1 MTMDHPLHSG
11 FSDPAVLDI
20 AELAPA
26 IRSGALSPVAL
37 TEACLERIARYDN
50 AIHSFI
56 TVTAERARASA
67 KTAETEIKAGRY
79 RGPFQGIP
87 YALKDIVDVAGVRTT
102 AHSRLMPDTPAA
114 SDAHV
119 TTLLERAGG
128 ILLGKLGTFE
138 FALGGPSWDLPWP
151 PPRNPWNTDFL
162 PGGSSSGSGAA
173 VAARFV
179 PAAIGTDTGGSVR
192 WPAACCGIVGLKPT
206 YGLLSRRGVQPNTFS
221 MDHCGPMTRTV
232 RDCALML
239 GVCAGHD
246 PLDPGSAD
254 VPIPSDYTAAL
265 SGDIT
270 GLRIGLV
277 RHWYA
282 EDATAEVTDAVDRAS
297 RLLTTLGATVEEI
310 VLPDLRDYCDC
321 KTLIS
326 TSELFAIHA
335 PDLRTRP
342 EAFGAKL
349 RQRVLGGV
357 FIRAEDYLGAQ
368 RWRNDL
374 SRALL
379 ASFNH
384 HDALITATWLNA
396 ADPAVP
402 DGADFFRRGLN
413 ISMPFSLAGVPALSV
428 PIGFGEH
435 NLPLAMQIAAAP
447 FAETTVLRIGDAYER
462 VTDWTS
468 RAPTLQPGV
477 ST

>member
-1 MTMDHPLHSG
+1 MDHPLRSDV
-11 FSDPAVLDI
+11 SDPSVLNI
-20 AELAPA
+20 AELAQE
-26 IRSGALSPVAL
+26 IRSGALSPVTL
-37 TEACLERIARYDN
+37 TEACLDRIARHDKGL
-50 AIHSFI
+50 HSFI
-56 TVTAERARASA
+56 TVTAERARA
-67 KTAETEIKAGRY
+67 TAQMAEAEIGAGRY
-79 RGPFQGIP
+79 RGPFHGIP
-87 YALKDIVDVAGVRTT
+87 YALKDIVDVEGVRTT
-102 AHSRLMPDTPAA
+102 AHSRLMPETPATT
-114 SDAHV
+114 DAHV
-119 TTLLERAGG
+119 TALLEKAGG

-151 PPRNPWNTDFL
+151 TPLNPWNTDFL

-254 VPIPSDYTAAL
+254 VPIPDYMAAL
-265 SGDIT
+265 GGDIK
-270 GLRIGLV
+270 GLRIGLI
-277 RHWYA
+277 RNWYA
-282 EDATAEVTDAVDRAS
+282 DEATSEVTDAVDRAAG
-297 RLLTTLGATVEEI
+297 LLTELGAIVE
-310 VLPDLRDYCDC
+310 VLKLPSLADYCDC

-368 RWRNDL
+368 RWRNEL
-374 SRALL
+374 TRGLL
-379 ASFNH
+379 ATFSRY
-384 HDALITATWLNA
+384 DALVTATWLSA

-413 ISMPFSLAGVPALSV
+413 VSMPFSLAGVPALSV

-447 FAETTVLRIGDAYER
+447 FAEATVLRIGDAYER
-462 VTDWTS
+462 ATDWTS
-468 RAPTLQPGV
+468 RMPTLGV
-477 ST
+477 YP

>member
-1 MTMDHPLHSG
+1 MDHSPRPDL
-11 FSDPAVLDI
+11 SDPATLDI
-20 AELAPA
+20 ADLALA
-26 IRSGALSPVAL
+26 IRSGTLSPVTL
-37 TEACLERIARYDN
+37 TEACLERIARYDQS
-50 AIHSFI
+50 IHSFI
-56 TVTAERARASA
+56 TVTAERARHAA
-67 KTAETEIKAGRY
+67 LTAEAEIKAGRY
-79 RGPFQGIP
+79 RGPFHGIP

-102 AHSRLMPDTPAA
+102 AHSRLMPDTQAA

-119 TTLLERAGG
+119 TALLENAGG

-138 FALGGPSWDLPWP
+138 FALGGPAWDLPWP
-151 PPRNPWNTDFL
+151 PPRNPWNTDYL

-239 GVCAGHD
+239 AVCAGHD

-254 VPIPSDYTAAL
+254 VPIPDYTAAL
-265 SGDIT
+265 GGDIK
-270 GLRIGLV
+270 GMRIGLI
-277 RHWYA
+277 RDWYA
-282 EDATAEVTDAVDRAS
+282 DEATREVAGGVDRAAAV
-297 RLLTTLGATVEEI
+297 LAGLGAIVEE
-310 VLPDLRDYCDC
+310 VAMPDLADYCDC

-349 RQRVLGGV
+349 RQRVVGGV

-374 SRALL
+374 ARGLL
-379 ASFNH
+379 AKFSRY
-384 HDALITATWLNA
+384 DALVTATWLSA

-402 DGADFFRRGLN
+402 DGADFFRRGVN
-413 ISMPFSLAGVPALSV
+413 VSMPFSLAGVPALSIPV
-428 PIGFGEH
+428 GFGEH

-447 FAETTVLRIGDAYER
+447 FAEATVLRIGDAYER
-462 VTDWTS
+462 ATDWTS
-468 RAPTLQPGV
+468 RMPTLGV
-477 ST
+477 SE

>member
-1 MTMDHPLHSG
+1 MDHPPHATPADL
-11 FSDPAVLDI
+11 SDPAALGI

-26 IRSGALSPVAL
+26 IRSGALSPVTL
-37 TEACLERIARYDN
+37 TEACLDRIARHDHILH
-50 AIHSFI
+50 AFI
-56 TVTAERARASA
+56 SLTAERARAAAQSA
-67 KTAETEIKAGRY
+67 EAEIKAGRY
-79 RGPFQGIP
+79 RGPMHGIP

-102 AHSRLMPDTPAA
+102 AHSRLMPDTPATA
-114 SDAHV
+114 DAHL

-151 PPRNPWNTDFL
+151 PPLNPWNTDFL

-192 WPAACCGIVGLKPT
+192 WPAACCGIAGLKPT

-221 MDHCGPMTRTV
+221 IDHCGPMTRTV

-246 PLDPGSAD
+246 PLDPASAD
-254 VPIPSDYTAAL
+254 VPIPDYAAAL
-265 SGDIT
+265 SGDIK
-270 GLRIGLV
+270 GCRIGLV
-277 RHWYA
+277 RNWYV
-282 EDATAEVTDAVDRAS
+282 EEATQEVTEAVDRAAIVLA
-297 RLLTTLGATVEEI
+297 RLGAVVEE
-310 VLPDLRDYCDC
+310 VTLPDIGDYCDC

-335 PDLRTRP
+335 PDLRARP
-342 EAFGAKL
+342 DAFGAKL

-357 FIRAEDYLGAQ
+357 FIRAEDYLGAL

-374 SRALL
+374 ARGLQAWFSQY
-379 ASFNH
+379 
-384 HDALITATWLNA
+384 DALVTAGWLTA
-396 ADPAVP
+396 ADPADP
-402 DGADFFRRGLN
+402 DHEDFFRRGRN
-413 ISMPFSLAGVPALSV
+413 ITMPFSLAGVPALSV

-447 FAETTVLRIGDAYER
+447 FAEATVLRIGDAYER
-462 VTDWTS
+462 ATGWTS
-468 RAPTLQPGV
+468 RAPILQPGV
-477 ST
+477 SA

>member
-1 MTMDHPLHSG
+1 MDHPLRSDL
-11 FSDPAVLDI
+11 SDPSLLSI
-20 AELAPA
+20 SELGPE
-26 IRSGALSPVAL
+26 IRSGALSPVTL
-37 TEACLERIARYDN
+37 TEACLDRIARHDPGL
-50 AIHSFI
+50 HSFI
-56 TVTAERARASA
+56 TVTAGRARAA
-67 KTAETEIKAGRY
+67 ARTAEAEISAGRY
-79 RGPFQGIP
+79 RGPFHGIP
-87 YALKDIVDVAGVRTT
+87 YALKDIVDVGGVRTT
-102 AHSRLMPDTPAA
+102 AHSRLMPETPAA
-114 SDAHV
+114 SDAYV
-119 TTLLERAGG
+119 TTLLEKAGG

-151 PPRNPWNTDFL
+151 PPLNPWNTDFL

-232 RDCALML
+232 RDCAMML

-254 VPIPSDYTAAL
+254 VPIPDYTAAL
-265 SGDIT
+265 SGDVK

-277 RHWYA
+277 RDWYA
-282 EDATAEVTDAVDRAS
+282 EEATQEVTEAVDRAAAV
-297 RLLTTLGATVEEI
+297 LTKLGAIVE
-310 VLPDLRDYCDC
+310 VLTLPGLADYCDC

-368 RWRNDL
+368 RWRNEL
-374 SRALL
+374 ARGLL
-379 ASFNH
+379 ATFSRF
-384 HDALITATWLNA
+384 DALVTATWLSA

-413 ISMPFSLAGVPALSV
+413 ASMPFSLAGVPALSV
-428 PIGFGEH
+428 PVGFGEH
-435 NLPLAMQIAAAP
+435 SLPLAMQIAAAP

-462 VTDWTS
+462 ATDWTS
-468 RAPTLQPGV
+468 RMPTLGV
-477 ST
+477 SA

>member
-1 MTMDHPLHSG
+1 MDHPLHSDL
-11 FSDPAVLDI
+11 SDPAALGI

-26 IRSGALSPVAL
+26 LRSGALSAITL
-37 TEACLERIARYDN
+37 AEACLDRVERHDN
-50 AIHSFI
+50 AVHSFI
-56 TVTAERARASA
+56 TVTAERALAAA
-67 KTAETEIKAGRY
+67 KVADREIKAGRY
-79 RGPFQGIP
+79 RGPFHGIP
-87 YALKDIVDVAGVRTT
+87 YALKDIIDVKGVRTT
-102 AHSRLMPDTPAA
+102 AHSRLMPDAPAA

-119 TTLLERAGG
+119 TTLLENAGA

-151 PPRNPWNTDFL
+151 PPLNPWNTDFL

-239 GVCAGHD
+239 SVCAGHD

-254 VPIPSDYTAAL
+254 VPIPDYPSAL
-265 SGDIT
+265 TGDVK
-270 GLRIGLV
+270 GLRIGLI
-277 RHWYA
+277 RNWYDG
-282 EDATAEVTDAVDRAS
+282 EATPEVTAAVDRAAAFLS
-297 RLLTTLGATVEEI
+297 GLGCIVEI
-310 VLPDLRDYCDC
+310 VTMPDLRDYCDC

-342 EAFGAKL
+342 QLFGAKL
-349 RQRVLGGV
+349 RERVLGGV

-374 SRALL
+374 TRGMLAMFSR
-379 ASFNH
+379 
-384 HDALITATWLNA
+384 HDALITATWLSA
-396 ADPAVP
+396 ADRAVP
-402 DGADFFRRGLN
+402 EGSDFFRRGLN
-413 ISMPFSLAGVPALSV
+413 ICMPFSVAGVPSLSV

-447 FAETTVLRIGDAYER
+447 FAEATVLRIGDAYER
-462 VTDWTS
+462 ATDWTS
-468 RAPTLQPGV
+468 RAPSLQSGV
-477 ST
+477 TQ

>member
-1 MTMDHPLHSG
+1 MDQPLRSE
-11 FSDPAVLDI
+11 FSDPAALGIGD
-20 AELAPA
+20 LAPA
-26 IRSGALSPVAL
+26 IRSGALSPVTL
-37 TEACLERIARYDN
+37 TEACLDRVARHDQ
-50 AIHSFI
+50 ALHSFI
-56 TVTAERARASA
+56 TVTADRARNAA
-67 KTAETEIKAGRY
+67 RTAEAEIKAGHY
-79 RGPFQGIP
+79 RGPMHGIP

-102 AHSRLMPDTPAA
+102 AHSRLMPDTPAT

-119 TTLLERAGG
+119 TTLLENAGG

-151 PPRNPWNTDFL
+151 PPLNPWNTDYL
-162 PGGSSSGSGAA
+162 PGGSSSGSGSA

-239 GVCAGHD
+239 SVCAGHD

-254 VPIPSDYTAAL
+254 VPIPDYTAAL
-265 SGDIT
+265 SGDIK

-277 RHWYA
+277 RNWYA
-282 EDATAEVTDAVDRAS
+282 GEATQEVTDAVDRAAGELS
-297 RLLTTLGATVEEI
+297 RIGAIVEEV
-310 VLPDLRDYCDC
+310 VLPDLADYCDC
-321 KTLIS
+321 KSLIS
-326 TSELFAIHA
+326 VSELFAIHA

-349 RQRVLGGV
+349 RERVIGGV

-374 SRALL
+374 ARGLL
-379 ASFNH
+379 AMFSRC
-384 HDALITATWLNA
+384 DALVTATWLSA

-402 DGADFFRRGLN
+402 NGADFFRRGVN
-413 ISMPFSLAGVPALSV
+413 AAMPFSLAGVPALSI
-428 PIGFGEH
+428 PIGFGDH
-435 NLPLAMQIAAAP
+435 GLPLAMQIAAAP

-468 RAPTLQPGV
+468 RMPTLGV
-477 ST
+477 PQ